1 MVRRLSGR
9 LVMMASVLLLSLK
22 TSLAFGMKECPDQLT
37 FQSELEA
44 VIAALNSFNPD
55 SVREDREYMG
65 AIFRE
70 GDRYGYSVVA
80 GRRGRDRISLRV
92 AGSEWERVSAFWHT
106 HGGMRSENRYFSAED
121 TELVDTYKK
130 PLYLGDYT
138 GYLKRFAPGDRKLSR
153 FAALR
158 LGLPNRPGAA
168 IGELL
173 RDENARLIRIETRL
187 GNRRRADAETF

>member
-9 LVMMASVLLLSLK
+9 LVMMASVLLLSLE
-22 TSLAFGMKECPDQLT
+22 TSVAFGMKECPGQPT
-37 FQSELEA
+37 FQSEREA
-44 VIAALNSFNPD
+44 VIAAMNSFNPH
-55 SVREDREYMG
+55 SIREDREYMG

-70 GDRYGYSVVA
+70 GDRYAYSVVA
-80 GRRGRDRISLRV
+80 GSRGRDRISLRV

-106 HGGMRSENRYFSAED
+106 HGGMHSANRYFSARD

-138 GYLKRFAPGDRKLSR
+138 GYLKRFAPGDRKLSP

-158 LGLPNRPGAA
+158 LGLPNRPGFA

-173 RDENARLIRIETRL
+173 RDDNSRLIRIETRL
-187 GNRRRADAETF
+187 GNRRRTEPGTF